1 LYAAGHLAR
10 PGEENHLEKKKVVV
24 LCAAIAV
31 TVCFITAL
39 FTYNYVTSQER
50 GNEIRIGSGNYDD
63 IAKYMDMSDLEQI
76 IQNTY
81 YQEVSD
87 ESLVDGAMKGMVRA
101 LGDPYSVYY
110 TEEEYG
116 EYTSN
121 REGIF
126 VGIGVTVSPY
136 EETGQLLVQAVYS
149 GGPADMAGL
158 NEGDIIT
165 AVDNSALID
174 LDFESATDILR
185 GPSGSNVRITIL
197 TPEGETR
204 DMNLVRAEVQ
214 TQYVFP
220 TMLDE
225 DLAYIIVNEFRG
237 NAAEEFAD
245 ALAFAAEEEAKG
257 IVIDLRG
264 NMGGNVSDA
273 VSMLD
278 QLLPEGILVYS
289 IDKNGDR
296 NEWTSD
302 ASMNDIPIAVIVDE
316 NSASASEIFAGAVQD
331 YGRGPIVGTQTFGKG
346 VTQVTLDMPHSG
358 GGVKLT
364 NAVYYTP
371 NGRDING
378 IGITPDKIVEL
389 PEDTSTLTQ
398 DTDSQLQ
405 AAMTALREQIE
416 S

>member
-1 LYAAGHLAR
+1 M
-10 PGEENHLEKKKVVV
+10 EKKKVVV